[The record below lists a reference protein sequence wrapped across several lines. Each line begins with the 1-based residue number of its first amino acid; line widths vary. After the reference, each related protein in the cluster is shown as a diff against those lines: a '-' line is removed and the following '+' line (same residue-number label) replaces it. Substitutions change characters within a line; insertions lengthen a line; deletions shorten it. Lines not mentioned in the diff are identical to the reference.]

1 MLSPEEQAQI
11 DRLLSD
17 YDTPI
22 GDALWPEAVDHGMVD
37 FTGVGTDC
45 EDQLSI
51 AGIDFNTP
59 CDTFL
64 EMNGRDKFV
73 TEV

>member
-1 MLSPEEQAQI
+1 MLNAQQQTQL
-11 DRLLSD
+11 DELLRD
-17 YDTPI
+17 CDTPCE
-22 GDALWPEAVDHGMVD
+22 DAMYFRDDLD
-37 FTGVGTDC
+37 FTGVGIDC

-51 AGIDFNTP
+51 AGIDYNTD
-59 CDTFL
+59 CATFL